1 MVPKW
6 GKVDTRVTPTRARLF
21 ALKHFQNSDGR
32 LWESEDWQKDLLL
45 VIIFIRVFI
54 VFMQYYI
61 AIGTPT

>member
-32 LWESEDWQKDLLL
+32 LWESED
-45 VIIFIRVFI
+45 
-54 VFMQYYI
+54 
-61 AIGTPT
+61 